1 MLDQTKAIERRRHT
15 RIRRG
20 LLPAALALLS
30 IVGPGIITASADND
44 VGGIATYSQAGAQYG
59 YAILWTLIPIT
70 IALIVVQEMAARMG
84 AVTGKGLSGLI
95 RENFGVRWTALL
107 GISFVASNVFTTSA
121 EFAGIAAAAQI
132 FHVSKFLAVPAA
144 ALLVFFLILRA
155 NRKTTERV
163 FLVSS
168 ALYFSYV
175 ISGLKSEPHWPD
187 VWRGF
192 LLPSFQLNSGYLWMI
207 IALVGTTISPW
218 MCFYLQAAI
227 VEKGVRVRDYALSR
241 IDVVFGCFVT
251 DFMSFFMILCTAAT
265 IFAFNESHPHAPPIQ
280 INQASDAALAL
291 VPLAGAFAS
300 TLFALGILNAGI
312 FTASILPLSTAY
324 YVCEAGGF
332 EAGVDNRFRE
342 APVFFSLYAAVIVI
356 GAGLVLIPGI
366 PLLSVILISQVVS
379 GVLLPFLLVFMLI
392 LVNKPQLMGSHV
404 NTPVFNAIA
413 WATVVIV
420 GALTLLSVY
429 QSVAPVFSGRGS

>member
-1 MLDQTKAIERRRHT
+1 MAERMGV
-15 RIRRG
+15 RRG
-20 LLPAALALLS
+20 FLPAALALLS
-30 IVGPGIITASADND
+30 IIGPGIITASADND
-44 VGGIATYSQAGAQYG
+44 VGGIATYSQAGAQFG
-59 YAILWTLIPIT
+59 YAILWTLVPIT

-107 GISFVASNVFTTSA
+107 GLAFVGSNIFTTSA
-121 EFAGIAAAAQI
+121 EFAGVATAAEI
-132 FHVSKFLAVPAA
+132 FHVSRFIAVPLAGF
-144 ALLVFFLILRA
+144 LVFFLILRA
-155 NRKTTERV
+155 NRKITERI

-175 ISGLKSEPHWPD
+175 ISGLRSNPD
-187 VWRGF
+187 WSQVWRGF
-192 LLPSFQLNSGYLWMI
+192 FIPSFQTDPSYLWMV

-251 DFMSFFMILCTAAT
+251 DFMSFFMILVAAAT
-265 IFAFNESHPHAPPIQ
+265 IFAFNQAHPSGAPIQ
-280 INQASDAALAL
+280 INQAADAAVAL

-332 EAGVDNRFRE
+332 EAGVDNRFRD

-356 GAGLVLIPGI
+356 GAGLVLMPGI
-366 PLLSVILISQVVS
+366 HLLSLILISQIVS
-379 GVLLPFLLVFMLI
+379 GILLPFLLVFMLI
-392 LVNKPQLMGSHV
+392 LVNKRALMGEHV
-404 NTPVFNAIA
+404 NSGVFNAVA
-413 WATVVIV
+413 WTTVVVV

-429 QSVAPVFSGRGS
+429 QSLAPLFSGKAA

>member
-1 MLDQTKAIERRRHT
+1 MAERRFSIRD
-15 RIRRG
+15 RRG
-20 LLPAALALLS
+20 FLPAAIALLS

-44 VGGIATYSQAGAQYG
+44 VGGIATYSQAGAQFG

-70 IALIVVQEMAARMG
+70 IALVVVQEMAARMG

-95 RENFGVRWTALL
+95 RENFGVRWTAAL
-107 GISFVASNVFTTSA
+107 GLAFVTSNIFTTAA
-121 EFAGIAAAAQI
+121 EFAGVAAAADI
-132 FHVSKFLAVPAA
+132 FRVSKFIAVPAA
-144 ALLVFFLILRA
+144 GLLVFFLILRA
-155 NRKTTERV
+155 NRKITERV
-163 FLVSS
+163 FLFSS
-168 ALYFSYV
+168 ALYISYV
-175 ISGLKSEPHWPD
+175 VSGLRSHPD
-187 VWRGF
+187 WSQVWKGF
-192 LLPSFQLNSGYLWMI
+192 LVPSFQTDPNYLWMI

-227 VEKGVRVRDYALSR
+227 VEKGVRIRDYALSR

-265 IFAFNESHPHAPPIQ
+265 VFAFNHAHAGGKQ
-280 INQASDAALAL
+280 IEINNATDAAVAL

-332 EAGVDNRFRE
+332 EAGVDNRFRD
-342 APVFFSLYAAVIVI
+342 APVFFSLYAAVIII
-356 GAGLVLIPGI
+356 GAGLVLVPGI
-366 PLLSVILISQVVS
+366 HLLSIILFSQIVS

-392 LVNKPQLMGSHV
+392 LVNKRSLMGNHV
-404 NTPVFNAIA
+404 NSRTFNGIA
-413 WATVVIV
+413 WTTVVIV

-429 QSVAPVFSGRGS
+429 QTVSPLFAGKAA

>member
-1 MLDQTKAIERRRHT
+1 MAEPSQSVRRRLAL
-15 RIRRG
+15 RDRRG
-20 LLPAALALLS
+20 LLPVALALLS
-30 IVGPGIITASADND
+30 IIGPGVITASADND
-44 VGGIATYSQAGAQYG
+44 VGGIATYSQAGAQFG

-107 GISFVASNVFTTSA
+107 GLAYVATNVFTTAA
-121 EFAGIAAAAQI
+121 EFAGVATAAEI
-132 FHVSKFLAVPAA
+132 FHVSRLIAVPAA
-144 ALLVFFLILRA
+144 ALLVFLLILRA
-155 NRKTTERV
+155 DRKITERI
-163 FLVSS
+163 FLISS
-168 ALYFSYV
+168 ALYVSYV
-175 ISGLKSEPHWPD
+175 VSGLKSNPDWPQ
-187 VWRGF
+187 VWKGF
-192 LLPSFQLNSGYLWMI
+192 LIPSFQLDSGYLWMI

-241 IDVVFGCFVT
+241 VDVVFGCFVT

-265 IFAFNESHPHAPPIQ
+265 IYAYNQAHSHGPQIQ
-280 INQASDAALAL
+280 INQAADAAVAL

-332 EAGVDNRFRE
+332 EAGVDNRFRD
-342 APVFFSLYAAVIVI
+342 APVFFSTYAAVIAI
-356 GAGLVLIPGI
+356 GAGCVLVPGV
-366 PLLSVILISQVVS
+366 PLLSVILLSQVVS
-379 GVLLPFLLVFMLI
+379 GVLLPFLLVFVLI
-392 LVNKPQLMGSHV
+392 LVNNRRLMGEHV
-404 NTPVFNAIA
+404 NGRAFNVIA
-413 WATVVIV
+413 WTTVVVV
-420 GALTLLSVY
+420 GGMTLLSVY
-429 QSVAPVFSGRGS
+429 QSVSPLFAGKAT

>member
-1 MLDQTKAIERRRHT
+1 MAETPSRPA
-15 RIRRG
+15 IRRG
-20 LLPAALALLS
+20 FLPAALALLS
-30 IVGPGIITASADND
+30 IIGPGIITASADND
-44 VGGIATYSQAGAQYG
+44 VGGIATYSQAGAQFG

-107 GISFVASNVFTTSA
+107 GLAFVGSNIFTTAA
-121 EFAGIAAAAQI
+121 EFAGVATAAEI
-132 FHVSKFLAVPAA
+132 FHVSRFIAVPAA
-144 ALLVFFLILRA
+144 AFLVFFLILRA
-155 NRKTTERV
+155 NRKITERV

-168 ALYFSYV
+168 ALYVSYV
-175 ISGLKSEPHWPD
+175 ISGLRSNPTWPE
-187 VWRGF
+187 VWKGF
-192 LLPSFQLNSGYLWMI
+192 FIPTFQVNPGYLWMI
-207 IALVGTTISPW
+207 IALIGTTISPW

-227 VEKGVRVRDYALSR
+227 VEKGVRVREYALSR

-265 IFAFNESHPHAPPIQ
+265 VFAFNHGHPNGKQIE
-280 INQASDAALAL
+280 INQAADAAVAL

-332 EAGVDNRFRE
+332 EAGVDNRFRD

-356 GAGLVLIPGI
+356 GSGLVLIPGI
-366 PLLSVILISQVVS
+366 PLL
-379 GVLLPFLLVFMLI
+379 
-392 LVNKPQLMGSHV
+392 
-404 NTPVFNAIA
+404 
-413 WATVVIV
+413 
-420 GALTLLSVY
+420 
-429 QSVAPVFSGRGS
+429 

>member
-1 MLDQTKAIERRRHT
+1 MAENTAETPSRAGV
-15 RIRRG
+15 RRG
-20 LLPAALALLS
+20 FLPAALALLS
-30 IVGPGIITASADND
+30 IIGPGIITASADND
-44 VGGIATYSQAGAQYG
+44 VGGIATYSQAGAQFG

-107 GISFVASNVFTTSA
+107 GLAFVGSNIFTTAA
-121 EFAGIAAAAQI
+121 EFAGVATASEI
-132 FHVSKFLAVPAA
+132 FHVSKFIAVPAA
-144 ALLVFFLILRA
+144 AILVFLLILRA
-155 NRKTTERV
+155 NRKITERV
-163 FLVSS
+163 FMVSS
-168 ALYFSYV
+168 ALYVSYV
-175 ISGLKSEPHWPD
+175 ISGLRSHPD
-187 VWRGF
+187 WAHVWRGF
-192 LLPSFQLNSGYLWMI
+192 LVPTFQTDPGYLWMV

-251 DFMSFFMILCTAAT
+251 DFMSFFMILATAAT
-265 IFAFNESHPHAPPIQ
+265 VFAFNQAHPNGTPIQ
-280 INQASDAALAL
+280 INQAADAAVAL

-332 EAGVDNRFRE
+332 EAGVDNRFRD

-356 GAGLVLIPGI
+356 GAGLVLVPGI
-366 PLLSVILISQVVS
+366 HLLSLILISQIVS

-392 LVNKPQLMGSHV
+392 LVNKRSLMGEHANSR
-404 NTPVFNAIA
+404 TFNAVA
-413 WATVVIV
+413 WMTVVVV

-429 QSVAPVFSGRGS
+429 QSVAPLFSGKAA

>member
-1 MLDQTKAIERRRHT
+1 MAGQPLVGARAKPSR
-15 RIRRG
+15 RRG
-20 LLPAALALLS
+20 LLTRTLALLA
-30 IVGPGIITASADND
+30 IIGPGIITASADND
-44 VGGIATYSQAGAQYG
+44 VGGISTYSQAGAQFG

-70 IALIVVQEMAARMG
+70 IALIVVQEMASRMG

-95 RENFGVRWTALL
+95 RENFGVRWAAVL
-107 GISFVASNVFTTSA
+107 GLAFVSSNVFTTSA
-121 EFAGIAAAAQI
+121 EFAGVAAAALI
-132 FHVSKFLAVPAA
+132 FHVSPYVAVPGA

-155 NRKTTERV
+155 NRKVTERI
-163 FLVSS
+163 FLVAS

-175 ISGLKSEPHWPD
+175 ISGFKSEPHWPD

-192 LLPSFQLNSGYLWMI
+192 FIPSFQTGSDYLWMV

-227 VEKGVRVRDYALSR
+227 VEKGVRIRDYPLSR
-241 IDVVFGCFVT
+241 IDVIFGCFVT

-265 IFAFNESHPHAPPIQ
+265 IFVFNAAHPHATPIA
-280 INQASDAALAL
+280 ITQASDAARAL
-291 VPLAGAFAS
+291 EPLAGAFAS
-300 TLFALGILNAGI
+300 TLFALGILNAGL

-324 YVCEAGGF
+324 YICEAGGF
-332 EAGVDNRFRE
+332 EAGVDNRFRD
-342 APVFFSLYAAVIVI
+342 APVFFTSYAAVIAI

-366 PLLSVILISQVVS
+366 PLLSVILISQIVS

-392 LVNKPQLMGSHV
+392 LVNKRSLMGEHV
-404 NTPVFNAIA
+404 NSRIFNVIA
-413 WATVVIV
+413 WATAIIV

-429 QSVAPVFSGRGS
+429 QSVAPIFSAKPA

>member
-1 MLDQTKAIERRRHT
+1 MREGEKVTRRQRRRS
-15 RIRRG
+15 

-30 IVGPGIITASADND
+30 ILGPGIITASADND
-44 VGGIATYSQAGAQYG
+44 VGGIATYSQAGAQFG

-107 GISFVASNVFTTSA
+107 GSAFVASNVFTTAA
-121 EFAGIAAAAQI
+121 EFAGVAAAAEI
-132 FHVSKFLAVPAA
+132 FHVSRFIAVPLAG
-144 ALLVFFLILRA
+144 LLVFMLILRA
-155 NRKTTERV
+155 NRKITERV

-175 ISGLKSEPHWPD
+175 ISGLRSEPDWSQ
-187 VWRGF
+187 VWKGF
-192 LLPSFQLNSGYLWMI
+192 FVPSFQLDSTYLWMV

-227 VEKGVRVRDYALSR
+227 VEKGVRVRDYSLSR

-265 IFAFNESHPHAPPIQ
+265 IYAFNHLHPGAPPIQ
-280 INQASDAALAL
+280 INQASDAAVAL

-332 EAGVDNRFRE
+332 EAGVDNRFRD
-342 APVFFSLYAAVIVI
+342 APVFFTLYASVIAI
-356 GAGLVLIPGI
+356 GAGLVLIPGV
-366 PLLSVILISQVVS
+366 PLLSVILISQIVS

-392 LVNKPQLMGSHV
+392 LVNKRQLMGEHV
-404 NTPVFNAIA
+404 NGPAFNAIA
-413 WATVVIV
+413 WTTVVVV

-429 QSVAPVFSGRGS
+429 QSVSPLFMNKAA

>member
-1 MLDQTKAIERRRHT
+1 MVRAATSRRSGFLRKT
-15 RIRRG
+15 
-20 LLPAALALLS
+20 LALLA
-30 IVGPGIITASADND
+30 IIGPGIITASADND
-44 VGGIATYSQAGAQYG
+44 VGGIATYSQAGAQFG

-70 IALIVVQEMAARMG
+70 IALVVVQEMASRMG

-107 GISFVASNVFTTSA
+107 GLAFVLSNVFTTSA
-121 EFAGIAAAAQI
+121 EFAGVAAAGEI
-132 FHVSKFLAVPAA
+132 FHISRFLAVPVA

-155 NRKTTERV
+155 NRKVTERV

-168 ALYFSYV
+168 ALYVSYV
-175 ISGLKSEPHWPD
+175 ISGLKSNPHWPD

-192 LLPSFQLNSGYLWMI
+192 FIPSFQADPNYLWMV

-227 VEKGVRVRDYALSR
+227 VEKGVRLRDYPLSR
-241 IDVVFGCFVT
+241 VDVVFGCFVT

-265 IFAFNESHPHAPPIQ
+265 IFAFNAAHPHATPIA
-280 INQASDAALAL
+280 INQASDAARAL
-291 VPLAGAFAS
+291 EPLAGQFAE

-324 YVCEAGGF
+324 YICEAGGF
-332 EAGVDNRFRE
+332 EAGVDNRFRD
-342 APVFFSLYAAVIVI
+342 APVFFTAYAAVITI

-366 PLLSVILISQVVS
+366 PLLSVILISQIVS
-379 GVLLPFLLVFMLI
+379 GILLPFLLVFMLI
-392 LVNKPQLMGSHV
+392 LVNKRSLMGAHV
-404 NTPVFNAIA
+404 NSPVFNGIA
-413 WATVVIV
+413 VATAAIV

-429 QSVAPVFSGRGS
+429 QTIAPIFGPKSA